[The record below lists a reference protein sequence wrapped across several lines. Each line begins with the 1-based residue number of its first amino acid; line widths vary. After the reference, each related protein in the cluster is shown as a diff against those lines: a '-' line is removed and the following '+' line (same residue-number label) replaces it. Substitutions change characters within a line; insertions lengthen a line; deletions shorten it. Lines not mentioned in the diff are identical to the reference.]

1 VRNARGS
8 LNETKHWLRRGYRR
22 GLLTQKTVAKLKP
35 LLDEL
40 SPKLNS
46 YLKSI
51 GRLVPPSPEDDI
63 DN

>member
-1 VRNARGS
+1 
-8 LNETKHWLRRGYRR
+8 LNETKHWLRRAYRR
-22 GLLTQKTVAKLKP
+22 GLLRKQTVVQLKP

-40 SPKLNS
+40 GPKLNN

-51 GRLVPPSPEDDI
+51 GRTTGITPQDESDHGQLTT

>member
-1 VRNARGS
+1 
-8 LNETKHWLRRGYRR
+8 
-22 GLLTQKTVAKLKP
+22 VAKLKP

-40 SPKLNS
+40 GPKLNN

-51 GRLVPPSPEDDI
+51 GRTAGAAPPAEG